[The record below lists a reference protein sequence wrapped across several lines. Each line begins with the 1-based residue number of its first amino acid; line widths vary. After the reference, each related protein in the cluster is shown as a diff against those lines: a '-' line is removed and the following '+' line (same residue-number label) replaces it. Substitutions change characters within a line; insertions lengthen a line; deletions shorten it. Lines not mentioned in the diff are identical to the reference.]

1 MTGRGAWAAAAVHG
15 LQQGR
20 MRRGRRAYRAGLE
33 AEAQVSGHYAA
44 RGATI
49 LARRW
54 RVAEGEIDL
63 VVAWP
68 GTVAFVEVKS
78 GRYAAEAISER
89 QWRRLEAAALR
100 FTVEQETGDAILRFD
115 AAFVGVDG
123 ALDVVENAR
132 GF

>member
-1 MTGRGAWAAAAVHG
+1 MTGQGAWAAAAVYG

-20 MRRGRRAYRAGLE
+20 VRRGRRAYRAGLE
-33 AEAQVSGHYAA
+33 AEEQVSGHYAA

-78 GRYAAEAISER
+78 GLHAVEAISER
-89 QWRRLEAAALR
+89 QWQRLEAAALR
-100 FTVEQETGDAILRFD
+100 FTVEHETGDAVVRFD
-115 AAFVGVDG
+115 AAFVGIDG
-123 ALDVVENAR
+123 ALDIVENAR

>member
-1 MTGRGAWAAAAVHG
+1 M
-15 LQQGR
+15 
-20 MRRGRRAYRAGLE
+20 
-33 AEAQVSGHYAA
+33 
-44 RGATI
+44 

-54 RVAEGEIDL
+54 RVPEGEIDL

-68 GTVAFVEVKS
+68 GLIAFVEVKA
-78 GRYAAEAISER
+78 GLHARDAIAER

-100 FTVEQETGDAILRFD
+100 FTMQHETGDTALRFD
-115 AAFVGVDG
+115 AALVAADG